1 MDRRR
6 LEQIERYVLGFFQAQ
21 GRARV
26 LANELFEST
35 REFANADL
43 VRALEDLEKK
53 QRLLVR
59 HTTEGN
65 DYISLTPAGAS
76 SLGLDQSD
84 GLDADDSAV
93 MPHPPKSATR

>member
-21 GRARV
+21 GHTRI
-26 LANELFEST
+26 LANELFDST
-35 REFANADL
+35 GEFANADM

-65 DYISLTPAGAS
+65 DYISLTAQGAAS
-76 SLGLDQSD
+76 IGLDQIDEDEST
-84 GLDADDSAV
+84 L
-93 MPHPPKSATR
+93 MPHPPKSATK

>member
-6 LEQIERYVLGFFQAQ
+6 LEQIERYVLGFFQAE
-21 GRARV
+21 GRPRV
-26 LANELFEST
+26 LAQDLFDST
-35 REFANADL
+35 REFANADI

-65 DYISLTPAGAS
+65 DFLSLTPQGAA
-76 SLGLDQSD
+76 SLNIDQEFVED
-84 GLDADDSAV
+84 ESAV
-93 MPHPPKSATR
+93 MPHPPKSATK

>member
-6 LEQIERYVLGFFQAQ
+6 LEQIERYVLGFFQAEGQ
-21 GRARV
+21 TRV
-26 LANELFEST
+26 LANELFHST
-35 REFANADL
+35 GEFPNADI

-65 DYISLTPAGAS
+65 DYISLTPQGAAT
-76 SLGLDQSD
+76 LGINQ
-84 GLDADDSAV
+84 GADTDESAV
-93 MPHPPKSATR
+93 MPHPPKSATK

>member
-26 LANELFEST
+26 LANELFDST
-35 REFANADL
+35 GEFANADL

-59 HTTEGN
+59 HTTEGF
-65 DYISLTPAGAS
+65 DYISLTRTRRCQRRPPPGGRGRKRRYAAPAEECDKVRS
-76 SLGLDQSD
+76 
-84 GLDADDSAV
+84 
-93 MPHPPKSATR
+93 

>member
-1 MDRRR
+1 
-6 LEQIERYVLGFFQAQ
+6 VLGFFQTL

-26 LANELFEST
+26 LANELFDST

-65 DYISLTPAGAS
+65 DYISLTPQGAA
-76 SLGLDQSD
+76 SLGLNQAV
-84 GLDADDSAV
+84 DADDSAV
-93 MPHPPKSATR
+93 MPHPPKSATK